1 MKHTFL
7 RRLLIL
13 LIILLALGLPLS
25 RARADIGPKPTVK
38 FTFKQ
43 EFSGSLVTI
52 TSGTLLQCDLPDCSD
67 AHPLPGN
74 MGPQHFSCEA
84 LACSGLAY
92 GFTDYGKLEITFSDG
107 KTRQSNIFAIKSF
120 NSSYNVTIQEND
132 LVVTEQENDLVPTE
146 AIKPA
151 GFSLLLLCLCC
162 CAGMLLVVAVIV
174 GLVVFFAR
182 RKAAA

>member
-1 MKHTFL
+1 MNHTFL

-25 RARADIGPKPTVK
+25 RARADVGPKPTIK

-43 EFSGSLVTI
+43 EFSGSPVTI

-67 AHPLPGN
+67 AHPLPDD

-84 LACSGLAY
+84 LTCSGLAY

-120 NSSYNVTIQEND
+120 NSFYDVTIQEND
-132 LVVTEQENDLVPTE
+132 LVVTERINPASLPLLVV
-146 AIKPA
+146 
-151 GFSLLLLCLCC
+151 FLCC

>member
-1 MKHTFL
+1 MNHTFL

-13 LIILLALGLPLS
+13 LIILLTVGLPLS
-25 RARADIGPKPTVK
+25 RARADVGPKPTVE

-43 EFSGSLVTI
+43 RFSGPPVTI
-52 TSGTLLQCDLPDCSD
+52 TSGTLLQCDQPDCSD
-67 AHPLPGN
+67 AYPLPGD
-74 MGPQHFSCEA
+74 MGPQHFSCEV
-84 LACSGLAY
+84 LTCSGLAY

-120 NSSYNVTIQEND
+120 KSFYDVAIQEND
-132 LVVTEQENDLVPTE
+132 LVVTERLN
-146 AIKPA
+146 PA
-151 GFSLLLLCLCC
+151 SLSLLVVCLCC
-162 CAGMLLVVAVIV
+162 CCGMLLVAAIV